1 MRPTHGV
8 YTVTR
13 EGQFRGH
20 QKGVTFTARL
30 QPTAEQRAIA
40 MGRIRLLERVTPSLP
55 DRFELPEG
63 WAK

>member
-1 MRPTHGV
+1 V

-13 EGQFRGH
+13 DRHFRGH
-20 QKGVTFTARL
+20 LPGVTFTARL
-30 QPTAEQRAIA
+30 QPVAEQRAIA
-40 MGRIRLLERVTPSLP
+40 LGRIKLLERVTPSLP